1 MSKESESMLFPTLD
15 FALFFMV
22 VFAVSWELRN
32 RQDARKV
39 FLLAASYFFYG
50 YWDWR
55 FTALL
60 AGSSLINY
68 AAGRMID
75 VSGGDRERKLLLGIA
90 VALNLAILGFFKY
103 YGFFLDS
110 LATLLAS
117 AGLERDL
124 PFLEIILPV
133 GISFFTFQGI
143 SYVVDVYRRQV
154 EAVESPVDVFLYI
167 SFFPQLVAGP
177 IVRAADFL
185 PQLRAVPRLS
195 RSLVSLGI
203 LLILLGLFKKM
214 VIANYL
220 ATGLVDQVFFDPA
233 MYAGPDLALAVY
245 AYAIQIYCDFSGYS
259 DIAIG
264 VAALLGYRFKWN
276 FNQPYRAASLQEF
289 WRRWHISLSEWLRD
303 YLYKPLGGSRGS
315 AGATCRNLFLTMLLG
330 GIWHGAAWTF
340 VIWGVIHGT
349 ALAVERYAFA
359 FKNAPAPVP
368 AFAASGY
375 ASPAYAPVEPARRQT
390 GPLGRALG
398 VLLTFHV
405 VCLAWIF
412 FRAENLGFALDY
424 LRGFLNWDQS
434 AQFAQPFLV
443 MLVAVSLAAHF
454 LPNDLVQR
462 TSRLL
467 EPVGPVGL
475 GVLLGAGIL
484 LIEAVA
490 PEGVAPFIYFQF

>member
-1 MSKESESMLFPTLD
+1 MLFPTLD
-15 FALFFMV
+15 FALFFLL
-22 VFAVSWELRN
+22 VFAISWELRQ
-32 RQDARKV
+32 RPEPRKV
-39 FLLAASYFFYG
+39 FLLGASYLFYG

-68 AAGRMID
+68 TAGRLIGL
-75 VSGGDRERKLLLGIA
+75 SRSEGERKAYAA
-90 VALNLAILGFFKY
+90 VAIVLNLAILGFFKY

-110 LATLLAS
+110 LATMLAS

-143 SYVVDVYRRQV
+143 SYVVDVYRREI
-154 EAVESPVDVFLYI
+154 EAVDSPVDVFLYI

-185 PQLRAVPRLS
+185 PQLRAEPRLS

-203 LLILLGLFKKM
+203 LLILVGLFKKM

-220 ATGLVDQVFFDPA
+220 ATGLVDEVFFDPSI
-233 MYAGPDLALAVY
+233 YAGPDLALAIY

-264 VAALLGYRFKWN
+264 IAALLGYRFKWN
-276 FNQPYRAASLQEF
+276 FNQPYRAASLREF

-303 YLYKPLGGSRGS
+303 YLYKPLGGSRGGS
-315 AGATCRNLFLTMLLG
+315 WSTCRNLFLTMFLG

-340 VIWGVIHGT
+340 IIWGLIHGT
-349 ALAVERYAFA
+349 ALAVERMVLA
-359 FKNAPAPVP
+359 FKTVPAAGP
-368 AFAASGY
+368 AFAAAGRG
-375 ASPAYAPVEPARRQT
+375 SPTFVPADPSRSHA
-390 GPLGRALG
+390 GPLARAIG
-398 VLLTFHV
+398 VLVTFHI

-412 FRAENLGFALDY
+412 FRAQNLEFAIAY
-424 LRGFLNWDQS
+424 LEGLTKWDQP
-434 AQFAQPFLV
+434 AQFVQPFFVV
-443 MLVAVSLAAHF
+443 MVAASLAAHF
-454 LPNDLVQR
+454 LPNDLVTR
-462 TSRLL
+462 TSKLL
-467 EPVGPVGL
+467 EPVGPLGL
-475 GVLLGAGIL
+475 GLLLGAGVL

>member
-1 MSKESESMLFPTLD
+1 MLFPTLD
-15 FALFFMV
+15 FALFFLL
-22 VFAVSWELRN
+22 VFAISWELRT
-32 RQDARKV
+32 RPESRKV
-39 FLLAASYFFYG
+39 FLLGASYVFYG

-68 AAGRMID
+68 VAGRMVGLSKSERD
-75 VSGGDRERKLLLGIA
+75 RKLLVAVAIVLNLGI
-90 VALNLAILGFFKY
+90 LAFFKY
-103 YGFFLDS
+103 YGFFLES
-110 LATLLAS
+110 LSTLLTS

-143 SYVVDVYRRQV
+143 SYVVDVYRREI
-154 EAVESPVDVFLYI
+154 EAVDSPVDVFLYI

-185 PQLRAVPRLS
+185 PQLKAEPRLS
-195 RSLVSLGI
+195 RALVSLGI
-203 LLILLGLFKKM
+203 LLILVGLFKKM

-220 ATGLVDQVFFDPA
+220 ATGLVDEVFFDPS
-233 MYAGPDLALAVY
+233 MYAGPDLALAIY

-303 YLYKPLGGSRGS
+303 YLYKPLGGSRG
-315 AGATCRNLFLTMLLG
+315 GAMRTCRNLFLTMLLG

-340 VIWGVIHGT
+340 IIWGLIHGT
-349 ALAVERYAFA
+349 ALAVERTVLAFRT
-359 FKNAPAPVP
+359 APASMPALAAGSHGSPGYIPVDP
-368 AFAASGY
+368 APRQASIF
-375 ASPAYAPVEPARRQT
+375 
-390 GPLGRALG
+390 GRFIG
-398 VLLTFHV
+398 VIVTFHI

-412 FRAENLGFALDY
+412 FRAQNLEFAISYVQGLAS
-424 LRGFLNWDQS
+424 WDQPV
-434 AQFAQPFLV
+434 QFVQPFF
-443 MLVAVSLAAHF
+443 VAMVALPLAAHF
-454 LPNDLVQR
+454 LPNDLVTR
-462 TSRLL
+462 TSKLL
-467 EPVGPVGL
+467 ETVGPVGL
-475 GVLLGAGIL
+475 GVLLGIGVL